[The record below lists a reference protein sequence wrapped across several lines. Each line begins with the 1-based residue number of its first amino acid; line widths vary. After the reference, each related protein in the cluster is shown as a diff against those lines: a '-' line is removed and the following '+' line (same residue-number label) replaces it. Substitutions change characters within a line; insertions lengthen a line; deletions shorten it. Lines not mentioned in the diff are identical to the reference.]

1 MSHAAVM
8 VTGRRFV
15 AMELRS
21 ATTLD
26 GARTVVADLDPATV
40 GTEDQAGVIR
50 RALNGEGWS
59 ARQVT
64 LVVPRHR
71 VLVRRV
77 SVPSGT
83 AAEIDQMVR
92 HQLERELDLP
102 LEEVRFAYATE
113 PPDPNGQ
120 LPVTVAA
127 LRIEDLQAYR
137 SLLQK
142 ADLEVGSV
150 VISTWCLPEAID
162 GQLDQD
168 EGPAALALLEPDFGE
183 VVVME
188 QGHPRA
194 ARSMEGIRD
203 SGAASELMRTLP
215 ALEAQSG
222 LDPVKTV
229 MLFGRH
235 HQACV
240 SELNHAWENLRTT
253 GLRCI
258 EPEVG
263 ALDPV
268 LVPVLGAC
276 LAQERHARPAG
287 PDLLEERVRGSRWK
301 PHRRKFIA
309 GGIAA
314 GFLLLWGISALWLA
328 ILQGKLEDLQ
338 AETRSDSKLVEE
350 LMGLERKMKVLDQWS
365 NTRVSWAGVL
375 DAVSNAEL
383 ASAPR
388 DDKRVVYLTDV
399 TVAHFIERDA
409 KRREHTR
416 LRITLQGRAKTKQD
430 AWSFYNELRKAPGVE
445 RLNLVDLK
453 RQKKEDF
460 PQFFTIRG
468 VLLPGSWKSPEIA
481 RR

>member
-77 SVPSGT
+77 SVPPGT

-113 PPDPNGQ
+113 PPDPDGQ

-127 LRIEDLQAYR
+127 LRIEDLQEYR

-162 GQLDQD
+162 GQLEKDA
-168 EGPAALALLEPDFGE
+168 GPMALALLEPDFGE

-215 ALEAQSG
+215 ALEAQSQ
-222 LDPVKTV
+222 LDPVANV
-229 MLFGRH
+229 LLFGRH

-240 SELNHAWENLRTT
+240 SELNHAWKDLRTT

-301 PHRRKFIA
+301 PHRRKLIT

-314 GFLLLWGISALWLA
+314 GFILLWGISALWLA
-328 ILQGKLEDLQ
+328 MLQGDLDDVE
-338 AETRSDSKLVEE
+338 AESRRDSKMVKE
-350 LMGLERKMKVLDQWS
+350 LTGLEQRVDVLDQWS
-365 NTRVSWAGVL
+365 RARVSWAAVL
-375 DAVSNAEL
+375 FAVGQSEEEE
-383 ASAPR
+383 APGEY
-388 DDKRVVYLTDV
+388 KRAVYLTDV
-399 TVAHFIERDA
+399 SVIHFTQRDK
-409 KRREHTR
+409 KRREHTK
-416 LRITLQGRAKTKQD
+416 LRITFQGRAMTKQHAMD
-430 AWSFYNELRKAPGVE
+430 FYNDLRTKPGIE
-445 RLNLVDLK
+445 RLDSPSLE
-453 RQKKEDF
+453 RQDHEF
-460 PQFFTIRG
+460 PQYFVIKG
-468 VLLPGSWKSPEIA
+468 ILQPGSWKPPEIA
-481 RR
+481 KR